1 MTTEDRAAPSTAP
14 ARPAPLAP
22 AELKSIVEAGY
33 DAIAPKYLAWSAPR
47 PTMTRAGY
55 VAQLLSLLP
64 PGASVLELGCG
75 AGVPTT
81 QTIAAHEKRLRV
93 TGVDISAAQVAL
105 AREHV
110 QAPNKEGGGDE
121 GRIAFVHADMTKLNY
136 AEGSFDAVLAF
147 YSIFHLP
154 QEEQAPMVGRMVG
167 WLRPGGYL
175 LLNMR
180 TEEGEFMSE
189 DWMGARMFSCG
200 IGLEGNRRAF
210 EEHGKG
216 LKILADEIATEKVG
230 PFEEKFHWVFAVK
243 K

>member
-1 MTTEDRAAPSTAP
+1 MAAAPH
-14 ARPAPLAP
+14 PAPLAP
-22 AELKSIVEAGY
+22 AELKSTVEAGY
-33 DAIAPKYLAWSAPR
+33 DAIAPIYLAWSAPR
-47 PTMTRAGY
+47 PTTTRAGY
-55 VAQLLSLLP
+55 VAQLLSLLS

-110 QAPNKEGGGDE
+110 QAPKGDGDE
-121 GRIAFVHADMTKLNY
+121 GRIAFVHADMAKLEY

-154 QEEQAPMVGRMVG
+154 REEQAPMVGQMAG

-175 LLNMR
+175 LLNMQ
-180 TEEGEFMSE
+180 TEEGEFMRE
-189 DWMGARMFSCG
+189 DWMGARMFSSG
-200 IGLEGNRRAF
+200 IGVDANRRAF
-210 EEHGKG
+210 AEHGKG

-243 K
+243 E